1 MPLATPTT
9 LTTLCLSESHTHS
22 FILHFLEVNLSVG
35 CVNVSKLTGAPAFCS
50 VKWTR
55 GASSRCGFIHVKLHK
70 FSQ

>member
-35 CVNVSKLTGAPAFCS
+35 CVKMDVCFQAN
-50 VKWTR
+50 
-55 GASSRCGFIHVKLHK
+55 RCAGLL
-70 FSQ
+70 